1 MDEHG
6 HHPSKL
12 LLDKQVNGATHRGS
26 LRHDMAEGWMKLVLF
41 FKLFILNT
49 FSLSQCEPLYD
60 LLPQYF
66 IILHNKQSFLPP
78 FCRHNLSIASLDFF
92 YFSAT
97 EL

>member
-1 MDEHG
+1 
-6 HHPSKL
+6 
-12 LLDKQVNGATHRGS
+12 
-26 LRHDMAEGWMKLVLF
+26 MASYV
-41 FKLFILNT
+41 T
-49 FSLSQCEPLYD
+49 EPLYD